1 MKTNTPS
8 VNMRVF
14 VVWAI
19 ANDYQS
25 NDNYIVGAYTNLTTA
40 DSVAEAERLH
50 TQNEYMIDIAE
61 VEVNRM
67 NALKY
72 ENYINHYNS
81 KRDND
86 A

>member
-1 MKTNTPS
+1 
-8 VNMRVF
+8 MRVF

-25 NDNYIVGAYTNLTTA
+25 NDNYIVGVFTNLTTA
-40 DSVAEAERLH
+40 DECAEAERLH
-50 TQNEYMIDIAE
+50 TKGEYMVDITE

-72 ENYINHYNS
+72 ENYIEHYY
-81 KRDND
+81 KREQKN